1 MLCYHELIEFV
12 IFICDFDPFKQKKYK
27 YTFENRCLEEWKLPL
42 RDGRHT
48 IFLSTRGENK
58 DEIPRELRKFLE
70 FVRADLE
77 ESQEDFEDD
86 YVKQLQN
93 FIFQVK
99 RNREMEGRF
108 MLLELLLQDE
118 RAEGV
123 LDGKREDILE
133 LLSDLDTVP
142 EDLENEVK
150 SQEDSA
156 VLGNWL
162 KLAARASSLD
172 EFRKNIHKR

>member
-1 MLCYHELIEFV
+1 
-12 IFICDFDPFKQKKYK
+12 
-27 YTFENRCLEEWKLPL
+27 
-42 RDGRHT
+42 
-48 IFLSTRGENK
+48 
-58 DEIPRELRKFLE
+58 
-70 FVRADLE
+70 
-77 ESQEDFEDD
+77 
-86 YVKQLQN
+86 
-93 FIFQVK
+93 
-99 RNREMEGRF
+99 

-162 KLAARASSLD
+162 KLDARASSLD

>member
-1 MLCYHELIEFV
+1 
-12 IFICDFDPFKQKKYK
+12 
-27 YTFENRCLEEWKLPL
+27 
-42 RDGRHT
+42 
-48 IFLSTRGENK
+48 
-58 DEIPRELRKFLE
+58 
-70 FVRADLE
+70 
-77 ESQEDFEDD
+77 
-86 YVKQLQN
+86 
-93 FIFQVK
+93 
-99 RNREMEGRF
+99 

>member
-1 MLCYHELIEFV
+1 M

-58 DEIPRELRKFLE
+58 DEISRELRKFLE

-162 KLAARASSLD
+162 KLDARASSLD